1 MARKILTELRRQL
14 QCGKMIYDRIRY
26 LTKNESVVPSVFA
39 IGKQEARATI
49 KIYFPAGS

>member
-1 MARKILTELRRQL
+1 MARKILTELLQQL

-26 LTKNESVVPSVFA
+26 LTKNESVVPDALA
-39 IGKQEARATI
+39 IGKQEACATI